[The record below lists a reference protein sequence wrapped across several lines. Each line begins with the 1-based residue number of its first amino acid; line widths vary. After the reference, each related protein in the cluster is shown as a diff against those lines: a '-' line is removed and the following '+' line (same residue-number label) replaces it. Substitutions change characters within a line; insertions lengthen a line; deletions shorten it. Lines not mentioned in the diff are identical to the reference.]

1 MFYWRT
7 TPVINEES
15 QLQRFP
21 IYMPSGK
28 PAPELLTERE
38 AIEFLRLDIDG
49 PAHPEMTLQYYRQEG
64 LLRGTRV
71 GKRIRY
77 KKSELLQLLDQLTA
91 RTNNDIS

>member
-1 MFYWRT
+1 MELNEQTCKQASYFPDGR
-7 TPVINEES
+7 PV
-15 QLQRFP
+15 
-21 IYMPSGK
+21 
-28 PAPELLTERE
+28 PELLTERE

-49 PAHPEMTLQYYRQEG
+49 PAHPEMTLQYYRQQG
-64 LLRGTRV
+64 LLKGTRV